1 MAESAPVLPA
11 SEPALTLGNVFQ
23 GGYEILERI
32 GSGTFS
38 TVYLA
43 RQLSTG
49 QAVAIKVLRSL
60 RDGYDDDGGD
70 NARFRREMQLCGELY
85 HPHIVPL
92 IDCGEAEDGRL
103 YAVFQFVP
111 GQTLRQLLS
120 SEGRLSR
127 AETEQLMVDV
137 LDALSCAHARGIV
150 HRDLKPENI
159 MVAHTGARRHALVL
173 DFGLGGF
180 VRDVQDQ
187 ALPRASG
194 GWELA
199 GTPSY
204 AAPEQLRGELPSTR
218 SDLYSWGLVF
228 LECLTGEIAIRGGS
242 PQDVLMRQLG
252 SEPVPIP
259 TDLADR
265 RLRSLLE
272 TVTAKAVEKRNV
284 SAAGLLEALGAI
296 REASG
301 TPTGAL
307 EVERR
312 QLTIVSCGLT
322 LVTEDGPP
330 RDVEALDELL
340 HAQQALLAEAATRNG
355 GHVVGTLADRLVIA
369 FGYPQADEHDA
380 RRAAR
385 VAERL
390 RNDVATAAPRHRA
403 THGAHLEIRIGIH
416 TGVVVTREQ
425 RVGGGFGLRELSGLT
440 PQTAAALEARAASGE
455 VLLSADTVRLL
466 RGELACEALP
476 AADGARAGATI
487 YRLAGDQR
495 PAAAGPDSPFVGR
508 QSERAMLAHRW
519 AEAQAGRGAAVLV
532 VGEPGIGKSRLV
544 HELCRTL
551 SPGTL
556 LESRCTPAHT
566 DSSLY
571 PIVETLV
578 GAVDSLPQLL
588 ADNDLNVAE
597 RLPALARVC
606 GLPLAPE
613 LDGPRQSPEREK
625 EVALDTMVQVLAR
638 LASRQPR
645 VMVIEDLHWAD
656 STTVELIGQLVAEL
670 QGASL
675 AGAAPQ
681 WLLVLTARGEF
692 APPWPT
698 EAVTPLA
705 LERLAPD
712 EVTELVH
719 ATVGGATVPSALL
732 DQVVQRA
739 DGVPLFVEEV
749 ARELIESGA
758 LAGDGADPAA
768 RVVIPTTLR
777 DLLAA
782 RLDRLSFGARE
793 TAQMAA
799 VLGREFRYEV
809 LHAVAG
815 RPERVLRDE
824 LRELVQSGLVLP
836 RRSAR
841 SESYVFKHAL
851 VRDVAYDGML
861 RAPRVQAHRRVAAA
875 LRHRFPEVA
884 AQQPEVVAQHHEAG
898 EEIEDAVD
906 YWTLAGDRAAW
917 RGAYREAIQ
926 ALERGLRQ
934 VESLPPSREAAVRE
948 LALLTSLGTARLAT
962 QGYAAP
968 AVEEAFVRAQ
978 RLCEALGADVP
989 ARVLHGIWG
998 VAIMRSDRERTA
1010 RLLPSFE
1017 RLAQSTNAV
1026 DLIASYS
1033 TPAVYAFFR
1042 GEFARAR
1049 EGLERATS
1057 WYKTKSYESFLA
1069 EHGYDGGLYVY
1080 GYLMWSEWM
1089 LGRPARA
1096 LAVRDDM
1103 CKLAAAHPTAYGQA
1117 IANAFVANL
1126 AHDMGDVEQA
1136 YAVTARDLPV
1146 LTDQKIYF
1154 WLASAMVNHGWAQ
1167 AFQGECDAGLANA
1180 QAGLALLQN
1189 IGVRAMHPYR
1199 LAQLAEIQLQRGA
1212 LGEAL
1217 AAIDEA
1223 LGLSSEQLDCLY
1235 VPELQRL
1242 KGECKRRSRQPI
1254 AAEAHFRAALDLAS
1268 EQGARSFAL
1277 RAALGLAELAA
1288 ADGDV
1293 NSRARARAVLEP
1305 VYAGFTDGVDTADL
1319 RAARALLAALN

>member
-1 MAESAPVLPA
+1 MAESAATALPP
-11 SEPALTLGNVFQ
+11 SEPALAPGSIFQ
-23 GGYEILERI
+23 GGYEIVERT
-32 GSGTFS
+32 GSGSFS
-38 TVYLA
+38 TVYRA

-49 QAVAIKVLRSL
+49 QEVAIKVLRSL
-60 RDGYDDDGGD
+60 RDGRGDDGGD
-70 NARFRREMQLCGELY
+70 NGRFRREMQLCGELY

-92 IDCGEAEDGRL
+92 IDCGETEDGHL

-111 GQTLRQLLS
+111 GQTLRHLLA
-120 SEGRLSR
+120 SEGRLSL
-127 AETEQLMVDV
+127 AEAERLMVDV

-159 MVAHTGARRHALVL
+159 MVANTGARRHALVL

-180 VRDVQDQ
+180 VQDVQEQ
-187 ALPRASG
+187 VVPRLTAD
-194 GWELA
+194 WQLL

-252 SEPVPIP
+252 PEPVPIP
-259 TDLADR
+259 PELADR
-265 RLRSLLE
+265 RLRALLG

-296 REASG
+296 SEVAA
-301 TPTGAL
+301 PAGAL

-312 QLTIVSCGLT
+312 QLTILSCGLT
-322 LVTEDGPP
+322 LMAEAGQPSDI
-330 RDVEALDELL
+330 EALDELL
-340 HAQQALLAEAATRNG
+340 HTQQALLAEAARRDG
-355 GHVVGTLADRLVIA
+355 GHVVGALADRLMVA

-380 RRAAR
+380 RRAVR
-385 VAERL
+385 TAERL
-390 RNDVATAAPRHRA
+390 RSDVAAATPRHRA
-403 THGAHLEIRIGIH
+403 THGVHLEIRIGVH
-416 TGVVVTREQ
+416 TGLVVTREQ
-425 RVGGGFGLRELSGLT
+425 RVGSIFGLRELSGLT
-440 PQTAAALEARAASGE
+440 PQTAAALEARAAPGE

-466 RGELACEALP
+466 RGEMACETLP
-476 AADGARAGATI
+476 AAEGARSSGVA
-487 YRLAGDQR
+487 YRLVGDHR
-495 PAAAGPDSPFVGR
+495 AAVADPENPFVGR
-508 QSERAMLAHRW
+508 RAERAALAQRW
-519 AEAQAGRGAAVLV
+519 EDAQAGRGAAVMV

-544 HELCRTL
+544 HELGRAA
-551 SPGTL
+551 PAGTV
-556 LESRCTPAHT
+556 LESRCTPEHT
-566 DSSLY
+566 DSPLY
-571 PIVETLV
+571 PIIETLL
-578 GAVDSLPQLL
+578 GAVESLPRLL
-588 ADNDLNVAE
+588 QDNGLDVAE
-597 RLPALARVC
+597 RLPPLARVC
-606 GLPLAPE
+606 GLPLEPE

-625 EVALDTMVQVLAR
+625 DLALDTLVQVLAR

-645 VMVIEDLHWAD
+645 LMVIEDLHWAD
-656 STTVELIGQLVAEL
+656 PTTVELAGQLVAEL
-670 QGASL
+670 QSAAL
-675 AGAAPQ
+675 AGEAPQ
-681 WLLVLTARGEF
+681 WLLVFTARGEF
-692 APPWPT
+692 TPPWPA
-698 EAVTPLA
+698 EAVPVLP

-712 EVTELVH
+712 EVADLVH
-719 ATVGGATVPSALL
+719 AAVGGATVPAALL

-758 LAGDGADPAA
+758 LSDADAGAAD
-768 RVVIPTTLR
+768 RVVIPTSLR

-861 RAPRVQAHRRVAAA
+861 RAARVQAHRRVTAA
-875 LRHRFPEVA
+875 LRHRFAEVA
-884 AQQPEVVAQHHEAG
+884 TQQPEVVAQHHEAG

-906 YWTLAGDRAAW
+906 YWTLAGDRAAG
-917 RGAYREAIQ
+917 RGAYCEAIQ
-926 ALERGLRQ
+926 AFERGLRQ
-934 VESLPPSREAAVRE
+934 VESLPPSRENAVRE

-998 VAIMRSDRERTA
+998 VAVMRSDRERTA

-1033 TPAVYAFFR
+1033 TQAVHAFFR

-1049 EGLERATS
+1049 DGFERATS

-1069 EHGYDGGLYVY
+1069 EYGYDGGLYAY

-1103 CKLAAAHPTAYGQA
+1103 CALAAAHPTAYGQA
-1117 IANAFVANL
+1117 IANTFVANL
-1126 AHDMGDVEQA
+1126 AHAMGDVEHA
-1136 YAVTARDLPV
+1136 FAVTARDIPA
-1146 LTDQKIYF
+1146 LTEQKFYF

-1167 AFQGECDAGLANA
+1167 AHRGDADAGTANA
-1180 QAGLALLQN
+1180 QAGVALLQN

-1199 LAQLAEIQLQRGA
+1199 LAQLAEIHLQRGA
-1212 LGEAL
+1212 VAEAL

-1223 LGLSSEQLDCLY
+1223 LGLSGEQLDCLF

-1242 KGECKRRSRQPI
+1242 KGECKRRSQQAV
-1254 AAEAHFRAALDLAS
+1254 AAEAHFRTALDLAVG
-1268 EQGARSFAL
+1268 QGARAFAL
-1277 RAALGLAELAA
+1277 RAAISLAELAA
-1288 ADGDV
+1288 ADASG
-1293 NSRARARAVLEP
+1293 RARARAVLEP
-1305 VYAGFTDGVDTADL
+1305 IYESFSDGVDTADL
-1319 RAARALLAALN
+1319 RTARALLATLA

>member
-1 MAESAPVLPA
+1 MAENAPALSL
-11 SEPALTLGNVFQ
+11 SEPELASGNVFQ

-32 GSGTFS
+32 GSGSFS

-60 RDGYDDDGGD
+60 RDDHGDDDGSA

-92 IDCGEAEDGRL
+92 IDCGEAEDGHL

-111 GQTLRQLLS
+111 GQSLRHLQPP
-120 SEGRLSR
+120 EGRLSQ
-127 AETEQLMVDV
+127 AETERLMIDV

-173 DFGLGGF
+173 DFGLGSF
-180 VRDVQDQ
+180 VRDAQEQ
-187 ALPRASG
+187 LPRASA
-194 GWELA
+194 GWELS

-228 LECLTGEIAIRGGS
+228 LECLTGEVAIRGGS

-259 TDLADR
+259 PDLADR
-265 RLRSLLE
+265 RLRALLE
-272 TVTAKAVEKRNV
+272 TVTVKAVEKRNV

-296 REASG
+296 SESA
-301 TPTGAL
+301 TAPTGVL

-312 QLTIVSCGLT
+312 QLTIVSCALT
-322 LVTEDGPP
+322 VVAEAGPP
-330 RDVEALDELL
+330 GDLEALDEML
-340 HAQQALLAEAATRNG
+340 HAQQALLGEAAQREG
-355 GHVVGTLADRLVIA
+355 GHVVGALADRLVVV
-369 FGYPQADEHDA
+369 FGYPHADEHDA
-380 RRAAR
+380 RRAVRTADG
-385 VAERL
+385 L
-390 RNDVATAAPRHRA
+390 RRDVAAAAPRHRA
-403 THGAHLEIRIGIH
+403 TYGAHLEIRIGVH
-416 TGVVVTREQ
+416 TGLVVTREQ

-440 PQTAAALEARAASGE
+440 AQAAAALEARAAPGE

-466 RGELACEALP
+466 RGEMTCEALP
-476 AADGARAGATI
+476 AAAGGRPGEAA
-487 YRLAGDQR
+487 YRLVSEQR
-495 PAAAGPDSPFVGR
+495 PAASDPQSPLVGR
-508 QSERAMLAHRW
+508 VDELATLTRRW
-519 AEAQAGRGAAVLV
+519 EEAQAGRGAAVLV

-544 HELCRTL
+544 HELCRGLPPATV
-551 SPGTL
+551 

-571 PIVETLV
+571 PIVETLL
-578 GAVDSLPQLL
+578 ASVDSLPQLL
-588 ADNDLNVAE
+588 ADNGLSVSE
-597 RLPALARVC
+597 RLPPLARVC

-625 EVALDTMVQVLAR
+625 ELALDTMVQVLAR
-638 LASRQPR
+638 LAARQPR
-645 VMVIEDLHWAD
+645 VLIIEDLHWAD
-656 STTVELIGQLVAEL
+656 PTTVDLISQLVAEL
-670 QGASL
+670 PHGAL
-675 AGAAPQ
+675 TGEAPR
-681 WLLVLTARGEF
+681 WLLVFTARGEF
-692 APPWPT
+692 VPPSPA
-698 EAVTPLA
+698 EAMTVLPLR
-705 LERLAPD
+705 RLAPD
-712 EVTELVH
+712 EVAELVR
-719 ATVGGATVPSALL
+719 ATAGQATVPTPLL
-732 DQVVQRA
+732 DEVVQRA

-749 ARELIESGA
+749 ARELVESGA
-758 LAGDGADPAA
+758 LGAPRSDASA
-768 RVVIPTTLR
+768 RVVIPATLR

-836 RRSAR
+836 RRGAR
-841 SESYVFKHAL
+841 SEAYVYKHAL
-851 VRDVAYDGML
+851 LRDVAYDGML
-861 RAPRVQAHRRVAAA
+861 RAARLQAHRRVAAA

-898 EEIEDAVD
+898 DEIADAVD
-906 YWTLAGDRAAW
+906 YWTLAGDRAAG
-917 RGAYREAIQ
+917 RGAYREAMQ
-926 ALERGLRQ
+926 AFERGLRQ
-934 VESLPPSREAAVRE
+934 VESLPPSHENAVRE
-948 LALLTSLGTARLAT
+948 LALLTSLGTARLQT

-978 RLCEALGADVP
+978 RLCEALGADVS
-989 ARVLHGIWG
+989 ARVLHGVWG
-998 VAIMRSDRERTA
+998 VAVMRSDRERTA

-1026 DLIASYS
+1026 DLIASHA
-1033 TPAVYAFFR
+1033 TLAVYAFFR

-1049 EGLERATS
+1049 DGFERATA
-1057 WYKTKSYESFLA
+1057 WYKTKSYESFL
-1069 EHGYDGGLYVY
+1069 EEYGYDGGLYAY

-1089 LGRPARA
+1089 LGHPARA

-1103 CKLAAAHPTAYGQA
+1103 CALAAAHPTAYGQA
-1117 IANAFVANL
+1117 IAMTFVANL
-1126 AHDMGDVEQA
+1126 AHDMGDIEHG
-1136 YAVTARDLPV
+1136 YSVTARDIPV
-1146 LTDQKIYF
+1146 LTDQKFYF
-1154 WLASAMVNHGWAQ
+1154 WLASAMINHGWAQ
-1167 AFQGECDAGLANA
+1167 AHRGEADAGLANA

-1189 IGVRAMHPYR
+1189 MGVRAMHPYR

-1212 LGEAL
+1212 FGEAL

-1242 KGECKRRSRQPI
+1242 KGECKRRSQQPM
-1254 AAEAHFRAALDLAS
+1254 AAEAHFRAALDLALD
-1268 EQGARSFAL
+1268 QGARAFAL
-1277 RAALGLAELAA
+1277 RAAISLAELA
-1288 ADGDV
+1288 DSENGG
-1293 NSRARARAVLEP
+1293 RARARAALEP
-1305 VYAGFTDGVDTADL
+1305 IYASFTDGADTADL
-1319 RAARALLAALN
+1319 RRARALLA